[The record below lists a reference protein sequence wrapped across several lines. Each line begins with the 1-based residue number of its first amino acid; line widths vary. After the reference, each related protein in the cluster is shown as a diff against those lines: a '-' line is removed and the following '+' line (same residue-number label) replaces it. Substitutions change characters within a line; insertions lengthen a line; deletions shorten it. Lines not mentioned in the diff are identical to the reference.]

1 MILRL
6 KNLPLNQKT
15 VIPAVNQGNSISGLN
30 VQLYFLDYI
39 RTSSE
44 NFLMAQKLL
53 RYLQLS
59 HKLILVLSRRFAL
72 FNNVESEIFEPDVT
86 IFINH

>member
-15 VIPAVNQGNSISGLN
+15 VIPAVNQGNSILGLN
-30 VQLYFLDYI
+30 VQLYFLDYN

-53 RYLQLS
+53 RHLQLS